1 MVLLFMQVGGKP
13 MNYKRVVVKLSGEAL
28 AGTKG
33 FGLDDAVIGRIAE
46 AVREVHTLGLEIA
59 IVVGGGNF
67 WRGRTSVDVDP
78 ASSDYMGM
86 LGTVINAL
94 RLQASLE
101 SLGLDTRVQSAIDMD
116 KVAEPY
122 IRRRAIR
129 HLEKGRIVIF
139 AAGTGNPYFTTD
151 TTAALRAAEMKAD
164 IILLGK
170 KGVDAV
176 YDKDPNRHADAKPIR
191 RVSYLEILQQGL
203 GIMDATATSLCMD
216 NGIPIR
222 VFGIDEPDNLVR
234 VARGE
239 DIGTLVG
246 GDPID

>member
-1 MVLLFMQVGGKP
+1 MKYSRIVI
-13 MNYKRVVVKLSGEAL
+13 KLSGEAL
-28 AGTKG
+28 AGDKG
-33 FGLDDAVIGRIAE
+33 FGLDDAVVLNIAE
-46 AVREVHTLGLEIA
+46 SVKQVHETGTQIA

-67 WRGRTSVDVDP
+67 WRGRTAVDIDP

-101 SLGLDTRVQSAIDMD
+101 SLGVDTRVQSAIDMD

-129 HLEKGRIVIF
+129 HMEKGRIVIF

-151 TTAALRAAEMKAD
+151 TTAALRAAEIKAD

-176 YDKDPNRHADAKPIR
+176 YDKDPNLHDDAQAFETLT
-191 RVSYLEILQQGL
+191 YLEILQRGL

-216 NGIPIR
+216 NEIQIR
-222 VFGIDEPDNLVR
+222 VFGIDDPANLVR
-234 VARGE
+234 AAAGE
-239 DIGTLVG
+239 NIGTLVRG
-246 GDPID
+246 NHHV

>member
-1 MVLLFMQVGGKP
+1 MGFS
-13 MNYKRVVVKLSGEAL
+13 RVVIKLSGEAM
-28 AGTKG
+28 AGPKG
-33 FGLDDAVIGRIAE
+33 FGLDDATVMNIAE
-46 AVREVHTLGLEIA
+46 AVKRVHDTGTEIA

-67 WRGRTSVDVDP
+67 WRGRTSVDIDP

-101 SLGLDTRVQSAIDMD
+101 ALGVDTRVQSAIDMD

-151 TTAALRAAEMKAD
+151 TTAALRAAEIKAD

-176 YDKDPNRHADAKPIR
+176 YTKDPNRYDDAIAIR
-191 RVSYLEILQQGL
+191 SLTYFDILQQGL
-203 GIMDATATSLCMD
+203 GIMDATATTLCME
-216 NGIPIR
+216 NEIPIR
-222 VFGIDEPDNLVR
+222 VFGIDDPENLVR
-234 VARGE
+234 VAAGE

-246 GDPID
+246 GTQNV

>member
-1 MVLLFMQVGGKP
+1 
-13 MNYKRVVVKLSGEAL
+13 MNFSRIVIKLSGEAL
-28 AGTKG
+28 AGEKR
-33 FGLDDAVIGRIAE
+33 FSLDDDVVLRIAKSICK
-46 AVREVHTLGLEIA
+46 VHATTTDIA

-67 WRGRTSVDVDP
+67 WRGRTAVDIDP

-101 SLGLDTRVQSAIDMD
+101 SLGVDTRVQTAIDMD

-122 IRRRAIR
+122 IRRRAMR
-129 HLEKGRIVIF
+129 HMEKGRIVIF

-151 TTAALRAAEMKAD
+151 TTAALRAAEINAD

-176 YDKDPNRHADAKPIR
+176 YDKDPNRFSDAKAFTAL
-191 RVSYLEILQQGL
+191 SYMDVLQRGL

-216 NGIPIR
+216 NQIPLR
-222 VFGIDEPDNLVR
+222 VFGIDDPDNLIR
-234 VARGE
+234 AAAGE
-239 DIGTLVG
+239 NIGTLVG
-246 GDPID
+246 GTEYV

>member
-1 MVLLFMQVGGKP
+1 MKFSRIVI
-13 MNYKRVVVKLSGEAL
+13 KLSGEAL
-28 AGTKG
+28 AGEKG
-33 FGLDDAVIGRIAE
+33 FGLDDAVVLNIAE
-46 AVREVHTLGLEIA
+46 SICQVHKQGVEIA

-67 WRGRTSVDVDP
+67 WRGRTAPDIDP

-101 SLGLDTRVQSAIDMD
+101 SFGVDTRVQTAIDMD

-151 TTAALRAAEMKAD
+151 TTAALRAAEIKAD

-176 YDKDPNRHADAKPIR
+176 YDRDPNQFDDATAFETLT
-191 RVSYLEILQQGL
+191 YLEILQRGL

-216 NGIPIR
+216 NAIPIR
-222 VFGIDEPDNLVR
+222 VFGIDDPMNLVR
-234 VARGE
+234 AAAGE
-239 DIGTLVG
+239 NIGTLVRG
-246 GDPID
+246 NHHV

>member
-1 MVLLFMQVGGKP
+1 MKFSRIVI
-13 MNYKRVVVKLSGEAL
+13 KLSGEAL
-28 AGTKG
+28 AGDKG
-33 FGLDDAVIGRIAE
+33 FGLDDDVVLRIAKS
-46 AVREVHTLGLEIA
+46 VCEVHEMDIEIA

-67 WRGRTSVDVDP
+67 WRGRTAVDIDP

-101 SLGLDTRVQSAIDMD
+101 SLGVDTRVQSAIDMD

-129 HLEKGRIVIF
+129 HMEKGRIVIF

-151 TTAALRAAEMKAD
+151 TTAALRAAEVKAD

-170 KGVDAV
+170 KGADAV
-176 YDKDPNRHADAKPIR
+176 YDKDPNRYPDAR
-191 RVSYLEILQQGL
+191 AFETLTYLEILQRGL

-216 NGIPIR
+216 NEIPIR
-222 VFGIDEPDNLVR
+222 VFGIDDPKNLVR
-234 VARGE
+234 AAAGE
-239 DIGTLVG
+239 NIGTLVRG
-246 GDPID
+246 NNDV

>member
-1 MVLLFMQVGGKP
+1 MSFS
-13 MNYKRVVVKLSGEAL
+13 RVVIKLSGEAL
-28 AGTKG
+28 AGVKG
-33 FGLDDAVIGRIAE
+33 FGLDDEVVLNIAKAVGQVQE
-46 AVREVHTLGLEIA
+46 LGTEIA

-67 WRGRTSVDVDP
+67 WRGRTSKDIEQ

-101 SLGLDTRVQSAIDMD
+101 SLGYDTRVQSAIDMD

-129 HLEKGRIVIF
+129 HLEKKRIVIF

-151 TTAALRAAEMKAD
+151 TTAALRAAEIGAD
-164 IILLGK
+164 IILFGK
-170 KGVDAV
+170 KGTDAI
-176 YDKDPNRHADAKPIR
+176 YDKDPNRYADA
-191 RVSYLEILQQGL
+191 VAFDSLSYIEILQRGL

-222 VFGIDEPDNLVR
+222 VFGIDHPENLVR
-234 VARGE
+234 VAKGE
-239 DIGTLVG
+239 NIGTLVG
-246 GDPID
+246 GNDNV